1 MEHLVII
8 FMVKE
13 WANKK
18 DKTNGQ
24 NKKIKGIFLK
34 MKGHPPTNVM
44 VILLIFIV
52 VIIIVRITL
61 SLLMLVSIVTVI
73 F

>member
-13 WANKK
+13 WTNKK

-24 NKKIKGIFLK
+24 NKKIKEIFLK

-52 VIIIVRITL
+52 VTIIARITL
-61 SLLMLVSIVTVI
+61 SLLTLVSIVTVI
-73 F
+73 Y

>member
-1 MEHLVII
+1 MKHPVII
-8 FMVKE
+8 FMGKE
-13 WANKK
+13 WANKI
-18 DKTNGQ
+18 DETNGQ
-24 NKKIKGIFLK
+24 NKKIKEIFPK

-52 VIIIVRITL
+52 VTIIVKIIL
-61 SLLMLVSIVTVI
+61 SLLMVVWIVTVI